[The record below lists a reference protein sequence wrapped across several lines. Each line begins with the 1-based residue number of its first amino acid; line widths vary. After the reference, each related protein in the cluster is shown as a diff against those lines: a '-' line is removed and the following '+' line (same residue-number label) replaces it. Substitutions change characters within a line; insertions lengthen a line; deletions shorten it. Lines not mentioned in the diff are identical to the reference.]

1 MDKIGDT
8 PIIQSGRPVTDSE
21 IEQIRETVAIF
32 AHLSHRELSD
42 TICEHLQW
50 YTASGS
56 NKTFACMKLLERL
69 ESLGIIRLPEKR
81 KISRPGSYSRSVG
94 ITAQIEPQAE

>member
-56 NKTFACMKLLERL
+56 NKTFSCMKLLERL
-69 ESLGIIRLPEKR
+69 ECLGIIRLPEKR
-81 KISRPGSYSRSVG
+81 KISRQGSYTIVL
-94 ITAQIEPQAE
+94 T